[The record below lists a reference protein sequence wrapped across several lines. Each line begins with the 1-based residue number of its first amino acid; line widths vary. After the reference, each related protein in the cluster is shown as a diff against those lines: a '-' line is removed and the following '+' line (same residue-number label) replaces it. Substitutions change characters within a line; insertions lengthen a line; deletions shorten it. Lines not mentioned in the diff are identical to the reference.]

1 MPKNTDAL
9 DILKIAKMYY
19 ADGLSQQEISQRTFI
34 DRSQIS
40 RILKMA
46 REEGFV
52 NISISLPSDQGA
64 IGLERELKER
74 LGLKDVLVAPRL
86 VSSADQS
93 ESLYFFAA
101 RFLEKVIPANKR
113 IGIGVGKTL
122 YNVAAELSPSSKAG
136 KIDFY
141 SVAGSAGTDNTYLQA
156 SVLLD
161 NFSRP
166 YKGISH
172 YNNFAICQKKSLM
185 TEVALKRYKDLLQA
199 YKSLDLVITSIG
211 GPFNKSYPYLEEFA
225 LSKKELDLQE
235 CLKAPH
241 GNLLGHVFYQDGTI
255 MSLPEDYV
263 ITSMSPKLLV
273 STPEVICIANSS
285 SKVPAI
291 ISAAKQKYI
300 KTLITDEPTGE
311 EIKKVLSQ

>member
-1 MPKNTDAL
+1 MPKNNDAL

-19 ADGLSQQEISQRTFI
+19 VDGLSQQEISERTFI

-40 RILKMA
+40 RILKTA
-46 REEGFV
+46 REEGLV
-52 NISISLPSDQGA
+52 NISISLPNDQEASVLEKEIKDGL
-64 IGLERELKER
+64 GLEK
-74 LGLKDVLVAPRL
+74 VMVAPRL
-86 VSSADQS
+86 VSGEDQS
-93 ESLYFFAA
+93 KALYFFAA
-101 RFLEKVIPANKR
+101 RFLDKIIPSYKR
-113 IGIGVGKTL
+113 IGIGLGKTL
-122 YNVAAELSPSSKAG
+122 YNVAGELSPSPLTE

-161 NFSRP
+161 NFSSHFH
-166 YKGISH
+166 GTSH

-185 TEVALKRYKDLLQA
+185 SEMALKRYKDLLQA

-241 GNLLGHVFYQDGTI
+241 GNLLGHVFFQDGTI
-255 MSLPEDYV
+255 MLLPEDYV

-273 STPEVICIANSS
+273 NTPEVICIANSS
-285 SKVPAI
+285 SKVQAI